1 MSAVRRS
8 FLSFPL
14 LLLGC
19 AAALAQMPPAARA
32 PTVSGAAVPAAGA
45 PAGAP
50 TPPPASEATHAW
62 RSPDGW
68 RTELRRHPDGT
79 TSCATAK
86 SFDQPHLFG
95 LLFLRSGN
103 VMLFSVIDQQD
114 PFPRPGLMTLAVDGR
129 AVGAYTMQAKG
140 AALATVEGDSAQVRA
155 MFARLAAGKLTI
167 NAVGREY
174 QADLAGIAEARA
186 AQDAC
191 VAQLAAAS
199 R

>member
-1 MSAVRRS
+1 MSPQI
-8 FLSFPL
+8 LSVCL
-14 LLLGC
+14 LLALG
-19 AAALAQMPPAARA
+19 APAHAQTPPSPRMPA
-32 PTVSGAAVPAAGA
+32 PAAGA
-45 PAGAP
+45 AAAPAIPSAP
-50 TPPPASEATHAW
+50 PASPPASEATHAW
-62 RSPDGW
+62 RSPEGW

-79 TSCATAK
+79 ASCATAK
-86 SFDQPHLFG
+86 SFATPHLYG
-95 LLFLRSGN
+95 LLFLRSGS

-114 PFPRPGLMTLAVDGR
+114 PFTRPGLMTLAVDGR

-155 MFARLAAGKLTI
+155 MFARLAPGKLTI

-191 VAQLAAAS
+191 VAQLAAPP

>member
-1 MSAVRRS
+1 MNASRLPV
-8 FLSFPL
+8 LTL
-14 LLLGC
+14 LLL
-19 AAALAQMPPAARA
+19 LL
-32 PTVSGAAVPAAGA
+32 AVPAPAQTVPPARPQA
-45 PAGAP
+45 PAAAPGKAP
-50 TPPPASEATHAW
+50 TAPVVPPVASPPASEATHAW
-62 RSPDGW
+62 RSPEGW

-86 SFDQPHLFG
+86 SFPTPHLFG
-95 LLFLRSGN
+95 ILFLRSGN

-114 PFPRPGLMTLAVDGR
+114 PFARPGLMTLAVDGR

-155 MFARLAAGKLTI
+155 MFARLPPGKLTI

-174 QADLAGIAEARA
+174 SADLAGIEDARA

-191 VAQLAAAS
+191 IAQLAAAP